1 MLIDSKAVNAE
12 PDSVPVDAIPDL
24 VRVLRATM
32 MIAQS
37 RGFSCF
43 NAIVPSKIAILR
55 GRYAAKYGQILARTL

>member
-12 PDSVPVDAIPDL
+12 PDSVPVDNIPDL
-24 VRVLRATM
+24 VRVLRYTM
-32 MIAQS
+32 LVAQT

-43 NAIVPSKIAILR
+43 DAIVPSKIAVLK